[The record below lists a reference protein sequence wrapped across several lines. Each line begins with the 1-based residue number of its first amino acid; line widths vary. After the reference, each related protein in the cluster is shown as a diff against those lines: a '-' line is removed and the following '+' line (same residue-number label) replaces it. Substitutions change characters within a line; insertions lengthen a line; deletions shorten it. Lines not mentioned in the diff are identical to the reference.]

1 MSPSEDAGQLL
12 ELFGIDHA
20 GSLVSHSPIDGSVIG
35 RATVGDPEQ
44 ACARATEAFDNWRSV
59 PAPVRGELVRL
70 LGEEIREAK
79 PVLAK
84 MITLEAG
91 KIMAES
97 LGEVQEMID
106 ICDFA
111 VGLSRQLHG
120 LTIASERP
128 QHRMMEQWHPLGP
141 VLVISAFNFP
151 VAVWA
156 WNAALAL
163 VCGNPVIWKPSE
175 KTPLCAELVM
185 QLVRRARRKF
195 GLTADGLVQLVQGE
209 RNIGEALVRDRRVAL
224 VSATGSTRMGRTVAP
239 AVAKRFGRAL
249 LELGG
254 NNAAIVCP
262 SADLDLAERA
272 ILFSAVGTAGQR
284 CTTLRR
290 LIVHESIADAL
301 VGRLE
306 RLFGAAKV
314 GDPRDPEV
322 LVGPLIDGVAFS
334 AMQAALAAA
343 RKRKAVLHGGERV
356 DPVPGGY
363 YVRPAI
369 AEMKRQEAPV
379 LQETFAPI
387 LYVLRYRD
395 LDEAIALNNGVPQG
409 LSSSIF
415 TNDVREAE
423 RFMSAAGADCGIAN
437 VNIGPSGA
445 EIGGAFGGEK
455 ETGGGRES
463 GSDAWRAYMRRQ
475 TNTINYGSE
484 LPLAQGIRFDVA
496 P

>member
-1 MSPSEDAGQLL
+1 VAIASNSSRSNNRP
-12 ELFGIDHA
+12 
-20 GSLVSHSPIDGSVIG
+20 
-35 RATVGDPEQ
+35 VGD
-44 ACARATEAFDNWRSV
+44 ADVAAARAAEAFLHWRRV
-59 PAPVRGELVRL
+59 PAPRRGELVRL
-70 LGEEIREAK
+70 LGETLREAK
-79 PVLAK
+79 PLLAK

-91 KIMAES
+91 KIIQES

-111 VGLSRQLHG
+111 VGLSRQLYG

-128 QHRMMEQWHPLGP
+128 NHRMMEQWHPLGP

-175 KTPLCAELVM
+175 KTPLCAEMVM
-185 QLVRRARRKF
+185 QIVRRALRQF
-195 GLTADGLVQLVQGE
+195 GDAPDGLVQLVQGE
-209 RNIGEALVRDRRVAL
+209 RDVGEALVGDSRIAL
-224 VSATGSTRMGRTVAP
+224 VSATGSTSMGRAVGPRVAQ
-239 AVAKRFGRAL
+239 RFGRVL

-254 NNAAIVCP
+254 NNATIVAP
-262 SADLDLAERA
+262 SADLELATRA
-272 ILFSAVGTAGQR
+272 ILFSAAGTAGQR

-290 LIVHESIADAL
+290 LIVHESIADQL
-301 VGRLE
+301 VTRV
-306 RLFGAAKV
+306 RQLFGQVKV
-314 GDPRDPEV
+314 GDPRQTDS
-322 LVGPLIDGVAFS
+322 LIGPLIDEGAFE
-334 AMQAALAAA
+334 AM
-343 RKRKAVLHGGERV
+343 RDVLGDKIERV
-356 DPVPGGY
+356 DAVPGGF

-369 AEMKRQEAPV
+369 VEASAQEGTV
-379 LQETFAPI
+379 LKETFAPI
-387 LYVLRYRD
+387 LYVLRYRE

-415 TNDVREAE
+415 TNDLREAE
-423 RFMSAAGADCGIAN
+423 LFMSAAGSDCGIAN

-463 GSDAWRAYMRRQ
+463 GSDSWRAYMRRQ
-475 TNTINYGSE
+475 TNTINYGSD
-484 LPLAQGIRFDVA
+484 LPLAQGIRFNVA